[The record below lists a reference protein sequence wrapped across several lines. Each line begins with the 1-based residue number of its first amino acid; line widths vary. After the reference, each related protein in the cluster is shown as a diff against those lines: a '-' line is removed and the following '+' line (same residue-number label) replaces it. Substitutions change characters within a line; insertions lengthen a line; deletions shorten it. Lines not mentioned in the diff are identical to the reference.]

1 MHYVLCIKS
10 EYIIDWL
17 IDWLIVKLWLL
28 KNHYRLIAV
37 DLSRKKELDATQQIE
52 FIGQLRKL
60 DANNNNDQCMFV
72 LTILEKIKEITV
84 L

>member
-1 MHYVLCIKS
+1 MYKIRI
-10 EYIIDWL
+10 YYWL